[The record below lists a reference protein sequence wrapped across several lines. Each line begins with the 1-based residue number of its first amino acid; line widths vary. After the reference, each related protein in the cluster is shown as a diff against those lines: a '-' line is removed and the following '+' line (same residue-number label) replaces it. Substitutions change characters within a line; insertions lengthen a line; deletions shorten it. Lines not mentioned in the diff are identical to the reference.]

1 MKLEV
6 AGRSGSVENAS
17 QSPFFAR
24 ERRRAARHAARIPAY
39 ASLNGSAQVISLEL
53 CQILNINESGT
64 CIQAPAP
71 MKVNRLLPLVLEF
84 SDTTARIHT
93 TGHVVWSDVS
103 GKSGIR
109 FPELPDISRAQL
121 QQWLAVNDTHAGDER
136 DVTHANPQPAP
147 VSPPSHPH
155 PNSAAS
161 YTSLITEWAE
171 IEKEVELLGPNLDAA
186 LQFIGE
192 RALAL
197 TWATGAAVALFQDA
211 GSTELICRARAGN
224 NSPELGARLDSNEG
238 ISGECI
244 RHAAALIC
252 HDAENDARVNSDSC
266 RVAGIKSM
274 VAAPIKA
281 RKGEVIGL
289 IEVFSPEPAAFWDND
304 ARTLERLARVTA
316 TAISRAK
323 ANEKKPSQE
332 SAAETK
338 PAEPAPPPVFEA
350 DDAFSGGPTAMQKVA
365 VLFVSGIAA
374 VVIAVWLTA
383 PWISEAMNK
392 FIVPPKSQA
401 SETAPASFE
410 YVNMGIEEVRKA
422 ALAGNPEAAYA
433 LGLKYASGDGAGVD
447 YHEALSWFLKSA
459 DAGNVRATGKV
470 ASCFWAGRGA
480 PQDYSK
486 AYFWALLAQAAGDE
500 TGRVIV
506 INSAPHLNDHQRVA
520 EEQEADIWL
529 RAHHLGSSPQAHR

>member
-1 MKLEV
+1 
-6 AGRSGSVENAS
+6 VEHAS

-39 ASLNGSAQVISLEL
+39 ASLNGSAQAASLEL

-64 CIQAPAP
+64 CIQAPVP
-71 MKVNRLLPLVLEF
+71 MKLNRLLPLVLEF
-84 SDTTARIHT
+84 SDTTTRIHT

-103 GKSGIR
+103 GRSGIR
-109 FPELPDISRAQL
+109 FPTLPDISRDQL
-121 QQWLAVNDTHAGDER
+121 QQWLAVNDTHAGDEAE
-136 DVTHANPQPAP
+136 VAHASPQPVP
-147 VSPPSHPH
+147 VVPPSHPH

-186 LQFIGE
+186 LHVIAE
-192 RALAL
+192 RALSL
-197 TWATGAAVALFQDA
+197 TWATGSAIALFQDA
-211 GSTELICRARAGN
+211 RLTELVCQARAGN
-224 NSPELGARLDSNEG
+224 GSPELGARLDANEG

-244 RHAAALIC
+244 RTAAALIC
-252 HDAENDARVNSDSC
+252 HDADTDSRTNSERC
-266 RVAGIKSM
+266 RVAAIKSM

-281 RKGEVIGL
+281 RKGEVIGI
-289 IEVFSPEPAAFWDND
+289 IEVFSIEPAAFWDND

-316 TAISRAK
+316 TAISRAR
-323 ANEKKPSQE
+323 ANEKKPPQE
-332 SAAETK
+332 TAAESK
-338 PAEPAPPPVFEA
+338 PAESAPPPTPEA
-350 DDAFSGGPTAMQKVA
+350 DDAFIAGPTAMQKIA

-410 YVNMGIEEVRKA
+410 YVNMEIEEVRKA
-422 ALAGNPEAAYA
+422 ALAGNSQAAYA
-433 LGLKYASGDGAGVD
+433 LGLKYASGEGVGVD
-447 YHEALSWFLKSA
+447 YHEALTWFLRA
-459 DAGNVRATGKV
+459 AEAGNVRATGKV

-506 INSAPHLNDHQRVA
+506 INSAPHLNDRQRAA